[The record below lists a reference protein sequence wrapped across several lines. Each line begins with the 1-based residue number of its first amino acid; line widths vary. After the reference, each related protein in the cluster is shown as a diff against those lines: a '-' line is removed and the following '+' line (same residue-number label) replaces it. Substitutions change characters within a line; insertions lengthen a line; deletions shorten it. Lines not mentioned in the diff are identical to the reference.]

1 MPHDDEGAG
10 QPDVFSYRAS
20 KDGTVFVAFHG
31 QTVTVLRG
39 RAADRFLTRISRMD
53 AAGVQGEMARV
64 TGNFKH
70 GNERTAKR
78 REAGRG

>member
-1 MPHDDEGAG
+1 MAHDDPGAG

-20 KDGTVFVAFHG
+20 KDGTVFVEFHG
-31 QTVTVLRG
+31 RTVTVLRG
-39 RAADRFLTRISRMD
+39 RAAERFLTRVSRMD

-70 GNERTAKR
+70 GNERTAR
-78 REAGRG
+78 RKEDGRG

>member
-1 MPHDDEGAG
+1 MPEDQQDDEQAE
-10 QPDVFSYRAS
+10 VFSYRTS

-31 QTVTVLRG
+31 RTVTVLRG
-39 RAADRFLTRISRMD
+39 RAAERFLARTSRMD

-70 GNERTAKR
+70 GNERQASAREDAK
-78 REAGRG
+78 E